1 MDTLQQDP
9 NPQKKR
15 KVGDGLQFKPGN
27 IISLRVWNFTTYSY
41 GEFKLSPNLNMII
54 GPNGTGKSTFVAA
67 VCLGL
72 GGKVDLI
79 KRKNMDSMIKSGE
92 TECRIEIT
100 LKDKDGLPNVTIE
113 RTSTL
118 KLTRSNWKI
127 NGQSVDVNA
136 VRRIVKGLNIQL
148 DNLCHFLPQERV
160 AEFASLSPEKLLL
173 EMERTIGDNA
183 LLQQHQLLVELDD
196 GWVEATKKVE
206 TLEETI
212 KDLETDVAKFE
223 QEAQKYQEYEV
234 KMKEIDC
241 HRKLLPYAKL
251 QDVKEQMKHLKEVRD
266 VAKKELQ
273 RFSDNN
279 KPLEKR
285 KNDAEASMKQLSG
298 SIAILKETIAKVSD
312 KVSGASA
319 KAVSVRKEIEEL
331 KNEIESLQSRTEN
344 QKNELKKIKIERE
357 DMARKLE
364 KQDMVDESEIATL
377 SSSREYKH
385 EEKVKLEET
394 FDSLKFKMNSEKRQ
408 LETCEFS
415 HREELRK
422 LNNNDRLEIL
432 STRGTRYRRE
442 LMEHSYRAHSFL
454 RKERKEQDLQYF
466 EAPVVCCRVTHQKYA
481 KYFEKVVDNNSLFS
495 LFFANEQDYQKVSSV
510 LPKDINVPMR
520 VVSSATMNQP
530 MPVEQLKKLGFDGYL
545 SDFITGPEAVIKGLN
560 SRSSLHCIPI
570 SLKPL
575 DQNTIKKLLQP
586 GADGKVPFLRF
597 VIENSLFMVGRSRYG
612 SKQVFYQTEHIG
624 EAQLMG
630 SEGLTEE
637 VKQEIQRRVSNLK
650 SKIEDLNASRVEM
663 EKTKALLQEN
673 LAVVDGELKNLDQEV
688 RTLRRKKEAISKLQ
702 ENIKQMDTQIEQ
714 LSQRT
719 AQDFTHKIEETETL
733 LLTKYLKYSDIMGE
747 IVKLNEELVE
757 STIEIKK
764 KELCRQQF
772 ENQFLVFQSL
782 LLELEEKK
790 RELAEKYV
798 DAKKK
803 YDEYKKGDAADE
815 IRNQTLTPE
824 ERVLVKELAEKY
836 LAEERLSESYI
847 LVKLDQLN
855 DDLSV
860 LSHVDRGSLDLLK
873 SKKADLEIA
882 LKQLPDLIRHKTS
895 LKERIDNI
903 RIPWESELSSTV
915 ERISTAFQQNFV
927 KVASDGQVELVKLE
941 RFKDWKLEIL
951 VKFRENSDLK
961 VLDHQSQSG
970 GERAVSTIFFIMALQ
985 GLTNAPIRIV
995 DEINQ
1000 GMDPK
1005 NEKTAHKYL
1014 VHTACKPGS
1023 SQYFLVTPKL
1033 LTGLFYHPEMA
1044 IHCIFTGPLLKKND
1058 EGSAKAGFLDFQRN
1072 KYVQV

>member
-1 MDTLQQDP
+1 MDTQENLRP
-9 NPQKKR
+9 SKKR
-15 KVGDGLQFKPGN
+15 KVAEGRQFKPGN

-41 GEFKLSPNLNMII
+41 GEFKLSPTLNMII

-100 LKDKDGLPNVTIE
+100 LKDQDGMPNVTIE
-113 RTSTL
+113 RTSFL

-127 NGQSVDVNA
+127 NGENVDVNA
-136 VRRIVKGLNIQL
+136 VRRVVKGFNIQL

-173 EMERTIGDNA
+173 ETERTIGDNT

-196 GWVEATKKVE
+196 GWVEVSKKVD
-206 TLEETI
+206 TLDETI
-212 KDLETDVAKFE
+212 KDLETDVEKFE
-223 QEAQKYQEYEV
+223 HEAQKYQEYEV

-266 VAKKELQ
+266 LAKKELQ
-273 RFSDNN
+273 KFSDNSR
-279 KPLEKR
+279 PLETR
-285 KNDAEASMKQLSG
+285 KSDAEKSMKETS
-298 SIAILKETIAKVSD
+298 SFISILKETIAKLTNKAGGV
-312 KVSGASA
+312 SA
-319 KAVSVRKEIEEL
+319 KAAGIQKEIEEL

-344 QKNELKKIKIERE
+344 QKKELKKTKLERE

-364 KQDMVDESEIATL
+364 KLDFVDEGKISTL
-377 SSSREYKH
+377 SSSRELKH
-385 EEKVKLEET
+385 EEKVKLEESY
-394 FDSLKFKMNSEKRQ
+394 DSLKFEMNAEKRQ

-432 STRGTRYRRE
+432 NTRGTRYRRE

-454 RKERKEQDLQYF
+454 RKEKKEQGLDYH

-510 LPKDINVPMR
+510 LPRDINVPMR
-520 VVSSATMNQP
+520 VVAKASVNSP
-530 MPVEQLKKLGFDGYL
+530 MPVEKLKKLGFDGYL
-545 SDFITGPEAVIKGLN
+545 SDFITGPDEVIKGLN
-560 SRSSLHCIPI
+560 NRSSLHCIPI

-575 DQNTIKKLLQP
+575 DQNTVNKLLQP
-586 GADGKVPFLRF
+586 GPDGKVPFLRF

-650 SKIEDLNASRVEM
+650 SKIEEFKESKVEK
-663 EKTKALLQEN
+663 EKLKAQLQED
-673 LAVVDGELKNLDQEV
+673 LGTVDDALKTLDQEV
-688 RTLRRKKEAISKLQ
+688 RMLRKKKEAISKLE
-702 ENIKQMDTQIEQ
+702 ENIKHMDLQIEQ

-719 AQDFTHKIEETETL
+719 AQDFTHKIEETEARL
-733 LLTKYLKYSDIMGE
+733 LAKYVKYSDTMGE
-747 IVKLNEELVE
+747 AVHINEELVE
-757 STIEIKK
+757 NTIDIKK
-764 KELCRQQF
+764 KELSRQQM

-782 LLELEEKK
+782 LQELEERK
-790 RELAEKYV
+790 RDLAERYV

-815 IRNQTLTPE
+815 IRKQTLTQA
-824 ERVLVKELAEKY
+824 EREMVKQLAEQY
-836 LAEERLSESYI
+836 LGENKLSESYI
-847 LVKLDQLN
+847 LVKIEQLE
-855 DDLSV
+855 DDLSI

-873 SKKADLEIA
+873 SKKADLEVA
-882 LKQLPDLIRHKTS
+882 QRQLPELMRHKTD
-895 LKERIDNI
+895 LKERIDNVY
-903 RIPWESELSSTV
+903 IPWERELSSTV
-915 ERISTAFQQNFV
+915 DRISTAFQRNFIN
-927 KVASDGQVELVKLE
+927 VASDGQVQLVKLE

-951 VKFRENSDLK
+951 VKFRENSELK

-1014 VHTACKPGS
+1014 VHTACKSGS

-1033 LTGLFYHPEMA
+1033 LTGLFYHPDMA

-1058 EGSAKAGFLDFQRN
+1058 STSGKPGFLDFQRK

>member
-1 MDTLQQDP
+1 MDTQQDL
-9 NPQKKR
+9 NPYKRRKKE
-15 KVGDGLQFKPGN
+15 DGRQFKPGN

-41 GEFKLSPNLNMII
+41 GEFKLSPTLNMII

-100 LKDKDGLPNVTIE
+100 LKDKDGMPNITIE
-113 RTSTL
+113 RTSSL

-127 NGQSVDVNA
+127 NGQNVDVNA
-136 VRRIVKGLNIQL
+136 VRRIVKELNIQL

-173 EMERTIGDNA
+173 ETERTIGDNT

-196 GWVEATKKVE
+196 GWVEASKKVD

-212 KDLETDVAKFE
+212 KDLETDVEKFE

-234 KMKEIDC
+234 KMREIDC

-266 VAKKELQ
+266 LAKKELQ
-273 RFSDNN
+273 KFSDNSR
-279 KPLEKR
+279 PLEKR
-285 KNDAEASMKQLSG
+285 KKDADTRMKELDGFISV
-298 SIAILKETIAKVSD
+298 LKETIAKISD
-312 KVSGASA
+312 KVGGASA
-319 KAVSVRKEIEEL
+319 KATSIQTEIEEL

-344 QKNELKKIKIERE
+344 QKKELKKTKLERD

-364 KQDMVDESEIATL
+364 KLDSVDEKEMSDL
-377 SSSREYKH
+377 SSSRELKH
-385 EEKVKLEET
+385 EEKVKIEET
-394 FDSLKFKMNSEKRQ
+394 FDSLKFEMNSEKRQ

-432 STRGTRYRRE
+432 NTRGTRYRRE

-454 RKERKEQDLQYF
+454 RKAKKEQDLHYY

-495 LFFANEQDYQKVSSV
+495 LFFANEENYQKVSSV

-520 VVSSATMNQP
+520 VVANATVNQP
-530 MPVEQLKKLGFDGYL
+530 MPVEKLKKLGFDGYL
-545 SDFITGPEAVIKGLN
+545 SDFITGPDAVIKGLN
-560 SRSSLHCIPI
+560 NRSSLHCIPI
-570 SLKPL
+570 SLRPV
-575 DQNTIKKLLQP
+575 DQNTVKKLLQP

-637 VKQEIQRRVSNLK
+637 VKQEIQRRVTNLK
-650 SKIEDLNASRVEM
+650 TKIEEFKKSKSEK
-663 EKTKALLQEN
+663 EKTKARLQED
-673 LAVVDGELKNLDQEV
+673 LGAVDEELKTLDQEV
-688 RTLRRKKEAISKLQ
+688 RALRRKKDAISKLE
-702 ENIKQMDTQIEQ
+702 ENIKHMDLQIEQ

-719 AQDFTHKIEETETL
+719 AQDFTYKIEESETEL
-733 LLTKYLKYSDIMGE
+733 LKKYLKYSDIVGE
-747 IVKLNEELVE
+747 IVRLNEELVS
-757 STIEIKK
+757 STIELKR
-764 KELCRQQF
+764 KELSRQQL

-798 DAKKK
+798 DAKKR

-815 IRNQTLTPE
+815 IRNQSLTPE
-824 ERVLVKELAEKY
+824 ERVLVKQLAEQY
-836 LAEERLSESYI
+836 LAEEKLSENYI
-847 LVKLDQLN
+847 LVKLEQLK

-873 SKKADLEIA
+873 SKKSDLEIA
-882 LKQLPDLIRHKTS
+882 RMQLPDLMRHKTG

-903 RIPWESELSSTV
+903 YVPWERELSSTV
-915 ERISTAFQQNFV
+915 DRISRAFQLNFV

-951 VKFRENSDLK
+951 VKFRENSELK

-1014 VHTACKPGS
+1014 VHTACRTGS

-1033 LTGLFYHPEMA
+1033 LTGLFYHPDMA

-1058 EGSAKAGFLDFQRN
+1058 ESSGAAGFLDFQRST
-1072 KYVQV
+1072 YVQV

>member
-1 MDTLQQDP
+1 MDAFQNSLQ
-9 NPQKKR
+9 NSKR
-15 KVGDGLQFKPGN
+15 RKISGGHTFKRGN

-41 GEFKLSPNLNMII
+41 GEFKLSPTLNMII

-92 TECRIEIT
+92 SECRIEIT
-100 LKDKDGLPNVTIE
+100 LKDKEGRPDVTIE
-113 RTSTL
+113 RTSFL
-118 KLTRSNWKI
+118 KLSRSSWKV
-127 NGQSVDVNA
+127 NGESLDVNA
-136 VRRIVKGLNIQL
+136 VRRIVKDLNIQL

-173 EMERTIGDNA
+173 ETERTIGDNT
-183 LLQQHQLLVELDD
+183 LLQQHQLLVELDE
-196 GWVEATKKVE
+196 GWVEVSKKVD
-206 TLEETI
+206 TLDETI
-212 KDLETDVAKFE
+212 KDLETDVEKFE
-223 QEAQKYQEYEV
+223 HEAQKYQEYEV
-234 KMKEIDC
+234 KTKEIDC

-266 VAKKELQ
+266 LAKRELQ
-273 RFSDNN
+273 KFSDNN
-279 KPLEKR
+279 RPLEIR
-285 KNDAEASMKQLSG
+285 KSEAEKGMKEASSYI
-298 SIAILKETIAKVSD
+298 SVLKETISKLSD
-312 KVSGASA
+312 KVAGVTA
-319 KAVSVRKEIEEL
+319 KAASIQKEIGEL

-344 QKNELKKIKIERE
+344 QKKELKKAQLEKE
-357 DMARKLE
+357 DIIRKLE
-364 KQDMVDESEIATL
+364 KMDTVDEEKIATL
-377 SSSREYKH
+377 SSSREAKH
-385 EEKVKLEET
+385 EEKVRLEENY
-394 FDSLKFKMNSEKRQ
+394 DSLKYKLNAERRQ
-408 LETCEFS
+408 LETCEYS
-415 HREELRK
+415 QREELRK

-432 STRGTRYRRE
+432 NTKGTRYRRE

-454 RKERKEQDLQYF
+454 RKEKREQDLKYY
-466 EAPVVCCRVTHQKYA
+466 EAPIVCCRVTHQKYA

-520 VVSSATMNQP
+520 VVANGSLTSP
-530 MPVEQLKKLGFDGYL
+530 MPVEKVKKLGFDGYL
-545 SDFITGPEAVIKGLN
+545 SDFITGPEAVVKGLN
-560 SRSSLHCIPI
+560 ARSSLHSIPV

-575 DQNTIKKLLQP
+575 DQNTVKKLLQP
-586 GADGKVPFLRF
+586 GTDGKVPFLRF

-650 SKIEDLNASRVEM
+650 GKIEEFKESRMEM
-663 EKTKALLQEN
+663 ERTKASLQED
-673 LAVVDGELKNLDQEV
+673 LGVVDEELKALDQGV
-688 RTLRRKKEAISKLQ
+688 RSLRKKKEAISKLE
-702 ENIKQMDTQIEQ
+702 ENIKHLDLQIEQ

-719 AQDFTHKIEETETL
+719 AQDLTKKIEETEARL
-733 LLTKYLKYSDIMGE
+733 QAKYNKYSDIIGE
-747 IVKLNEELVE
+747 AVKYNEELVE
-757 STIEIKK
+757 STIECKK
-764 KELCRQQF
+764 RELLRQQL
-772 ENQFLVFQSL
+772 ENQFLVFDSL

-790 RELAEKYV
+790 RDLAEKYV
-798 DAKKK
+798 NAKNK

-815 IRNQTLTPE
+815 IRKQTLTPA
-824 ERVLVKELAEKY
+824 EREMVKQLAEQY
-836 LAEERLSESYI
+836 LSENKLSENHI
-847 LVKLDQLN
+847 LIKIEQLE
-855 DDLSV
+855 DDLSI

-873 SKKADLEIA
+873 SKKADLEVA
-882 LKQLPDLIRHKTS
+882 KRQLPDLVRHKTD
-895 LKERIDNI
+895 LKDRID
-903 RIPWESELSSTV
+903 RIYNPWDKELSSTV
-915 ERISTAFQQNFV
+915 ERISAAFQRNFV
-927 KVASDGQVELVKLE
+927 NVASDGQVQLVKLE

-951 VKFRENSDLK
+951 VKFRENSELK

-1014 VHTACKPGS
+1014 VHTACKTGS

-1033 LTGLFYHPEMA
+1033 LTGLFYHPDMA
-1044 IHCIFTGPLLKKND
+1044 IHCIFTGPLLKRN
-1058 EGSAKAGFLDFQRN
+1058 EERSGSQGFLDFQRN